1 MIHCMVSMLT
11 NPQKKHLKTLAHALD
26 PVVII
31 GANGLTRAVLDEL
44 ERAIAHHELI
54 KVRVNAA
61 DRGERD
67 GMIAQI
73 ARNLSADPVQRIG
86 HVAVFYRRHPEQPRI
101 QLP

>member
-1 MIHCMVSMLT
+1 MLT
-11 NPQKKHLKTLAHALD
+11 NPQKKHLKALAHALD

-31 GANGLTRAVLDEL
+31 GANGLTQAVLDEL
-44 ERAIAHHELI
+44 ERAIDHHELI

-61 DRGERD
+61 DRAERE

-73 ARNLSADPVQRIG
+73 ARTLSADPVQRIG

-101 QLP
+101 RLP

>member
-1 MIHCMVSMLT
+1 MLT
-11 NPQKKHLKTLAHALD
+11 KLQKRHIKALAHALD

-31 GANGLTRAVLDEL
+31 GANGLTQAVLDEL

-54 KVRVNAA
+54 KVRINAA
-61 DRGERD
+61 DRLERD

-73 ARNLSADPVQRIG
+73 GRTLTAEPVQRIG
-86 HVAVFYRRHPEQPRI
+86 HVAVFYRRHPERPRI